1 MLTTRRIPPN
11 KITAEHFIEKAIQ
24 THGNKW
30 DYSKV
35 DYKTCKDKVII
46 ICKIHGDFNQT
57 PDSHVQGQ
65 GCPQCGYTTIA
76 LKTTKTQ
83 EQYIREAV
91 EKHGELY
98 DYSQTIY
105 KKHTDKLNIIC
116 RVHGIFQQ
124 KAGNHLRGDGCI
136 KCAGVYKYTTE
147 EWVDL
152 AKQKHGNDKF
162 DYSKVVYILCNLE
175 VIIGCKSC
183 SRDFKQ
189 TPVSHM
195 HSNIGCDWCRKKHWY
210 TTEEWIEEAKKIH
223 GDIYDYSKVTYKT
236 ALEQVIII
244 CKIHGEFSQ
253 TPSSHLSSGCGCSKC
268 SKVYSPN
275 TKEWIERA
283 RIIHGEVYDYSKSI
297 YSKSSDPIIIIC
309 KKHGEWLCSPHNHI
323 HSSQPTGCPSCV
335 RKGEAKLFEY
345 LIKIV
350 ETIREENTICIG
362 RRFDFC
368 IEVLKVIIEL
378 DGFLHFVDSE
388 FHKSNLVEKQEIDV
402 FKMKT
407 AIEKGYRVIR
417 LLQEDVLK
425 NDEKWLDEHLKPH
438 LTVKGE
444 QVVYISPGNSN
455 IYDKHK
461 ELL

>member
-1 MLTTRRIPPN
+1 MNSKRTAWNSSTTE
-11 KITAEHFIEKAIQ
+11 KFIEKAIIK
-24 THGNKW
+24 HGDTY

-35 DYKTCKDKVII
+35 EYKSCKDKIII
-46 ICKIHGDFNQT
+46 ICETHGDFTQT
-57 PDSHVQGQ
+57 PDSHIQGS
-65 GCPQCGYTTIA
+65 GCRRCGIIRA
-76 LKTTKTQ
+76 TTKTKKEQ
-83 EQYIREAV
+83 ERYIKEAI
-91 EKHGELY
+91 EKHGDTY
-98 DYSQTIY
+98 DYSSLIY
-105 KKHTDKLNIIC
+105 DGHSNYVNIIC
-116 RVHGIFQQ
+116 RIHGPFSQ

-136 KCAGVYKYTTE
+136 RCAGVYKYTTA

-152 AKQKHGNDKF
+152 AKQKHGNDRF
-162 DYSKVVYILCNLE
+162 DYSKVVYILSGVE
-175 VIIGCKSC
+175 VIIGCKAC
-183 SRDFKQ
+183 NRDFKQ
-189 TPVSHM
+189 TPISHM
-195 HSNIGCDWCRKKHWY
+195 YSTIGCDWCRKKHWY

-223 GDIYDYSKVTYKT
+223 GDIYDYSKVTYTT
-236 ALEQVIII
+236 ALDQVIII
-244 CKIHGEFSQ
+244 CKIHGEFNQ

-275 TKEWIERA
+275 TNEWIERA

-297 YSKSSDPIIIIC
+297 YTKSIDPIIIIC

-335 RKGEAKLFEY
+335 HKGESKLFGY
-345 LIKIV
+345 LVKIV

-388 FHKSNLVEKQEIDV
+388 FHNSNVVEKQEIDV

-407 AIEKGYRVIR
+407 ALEKGYRVIR

-438 LTVKGE
+438 LELKGDP
-444 QVVYISPGNSN
+444 VVYICPNN
-455 IYDKHK
+455 PDIYNNHK
-461 ELL
+461 ELMK